1 MTDSP
6 CAVVVGAELNG
17 LGVVRGLGRG
27 KQS

>member
-17 LGVVRGLGRG
+17 LGIVRSLARG
-27 KQS
+27 KRS

>member
-17 LGVVRGLGRG
+17 LGVVRSLARG